1 MLEKLDLD
9 EKSSAAEEEEEI
21 PDSDSVP
28 QLEIEKAFQQKFYV
42 QCEEAVSLQK
52 NYVLHLDKSGN
63 SLVVGLSNSQIQVFD
78 LTSNSLSKIHVH
90 DFKSDDGI
98 CGVRFLHKDP
108 QIFVTGQT
116 SGSIAIHDRR
126 EGKVIASLED
136 ITSGSRKP
144 FTAFDVNANDRVIC
158 AGTEQILHD
167 VFLLFFDVRQRKLLG
182 GYWESH
188 EDDITSIDFHPR
200 DPNILATGST
210 DGLINVFDI
219 AKPTEEDAMD
229 YSLNTE
235 KTVQKINWH
244 SQEKGGDLLTC
255 IMDSHDFHIYETK
268 ESTLVNDFSR
278 EKITERI
285 FRTSPEH
292 CSTIGCHSDSS
303 GGIFLMA
310 GIDFHPRDP
319 NILATGSTDG
329 LINVFDIAKPTE
341 EDAMDYSLN
350 TEKTVQKINWHSQ
363 EKGGDL
369 LTCIMDSHDFH
380 IYETKEST
388 LVNDFSRE
396 KITERIFRTSP
407 EHCST
412 IGCHS
417 DSSGGIFLM
426 AGSNFQNGKCLRML
440 QYRDQDLHPYA
451 DFLENDQIIRS
462 YVYDQAEDFFITGGE
477 NGIISLWGHQETKA
491 EEKSHGVKRRKIHQ
505 TVKPY

>member
-108 QIFVTGQT
+108 HIFVTGQT

-219 AKPTEEDAMD
+219 T
-229 YSLNTE
+229 
-235 KTVQKINWH
+235 
-244 SQEKGGDLLTC
+244 
-255 IMDSHDFHIYETK
+255 
-268 ESTLVNDFSR
+268 
-278 EKITERI
+278 
-285 FRTSPEH
+285 
-292 CSTIGCHSDSS
+292 
-303 GGIFLMA
+303 
-310 GIDFHPRDP
+310 
-319 NILATGSTDG
+319 
-329 LINVFDIAKPTE
+329 KPTE

-440 QYRDQDLHPYA
+440 QYRDQDLHPHA